1 MLPYSD
7 FSRNSPMTDLPP
19 FLTNAQV
26 EELEQHGM
34 IELTDEILDAMF
46 AWAYPDEQVQ
56 ADA

>member
-26 EELEQHGM
+26 EALEQNGM

-46 AWAYPDEQVQ
+46 AWAYPDEQVR

>member
-1 MLPYSD
+1 
-7 FSRNSPMTDLPP
+7 MTDLPP

-56 ADA
+56 AEA